1 MSIAGIRSNRGD
13 YYQTLIA
20 FKWALDVLSDPACEW
35 LEIDST
41 TYRVDDVVIGKSD
54 GSLIC
59 CQCKKNHP
67 DFKAW
72 SIKELADE
80 IGKASE
86 DLLKFKQAKVHFY
99 SRNNFGLIQKLHEY
113 RASFDNET
121 DYINN
126 FTLEHKE
133 IDRELGACIAEHSP
147 GLTAYEFLRRTSF
160 NTTEDYE
167 LMENNL
173 RVRLHNMAAIPAGAF
188 DTIYLQLSKL
198 SSRNRT
204 ESLSVSTQH
213 RLSKDDLKTI
223 ISQSGAMLVPAISSR
238 EAISSF
244 TGTSAIGR
252 TWLRDIAGKQFTRP
266 AVKEILEAINVGKR
280 SILLTGLPGSGKTCV
295 MLNLQEELERI
306 KQNCSDLVPLFIQSR
321 EFADLATAQ
330 DRHLLG
336 LPDNWVGQAARLA
349 ESTKVV
355 VVIDSLDVLA
365 IAREHNILSYFLA
378 QIDKLLL
385 IPNITVV
392 TACRDF
398 DRKYEHRI
406 AVREWDCEF
415 QCLPLNWENEIAP
428 LLDDLSIDLNTI
440 DQATRELIRNPRELD
455 LFVKLALREGSFN
468 VVTSQALAQR
478 YLDTIE
484 KADPLLGDTA
494 IQAIESIANI
504 MLQERTLSIA
514 PQRFSA
520 TSDILLRLK
529 SHNVLQ
535 CRNDEKLSFG
545 HQTLLD
551 VLVVSRAI
559 RRGDSLNDFIKGLSP
574 VPFVRPSIR
583 SFVAQLAAG
592 DRRIFRRQIRT
603 VLTGDL
609 AFHIRRLVAEAFS
622 QQIPQDDDLPL
633 ILHLRDNNREIF
645 QVIYAEA
652 SLVQW
657 HHFWLVYLVPEMKAQ
672 HDSNAVIGHV
682 HRIKQWMNED
692 AAGVVKFWL
701 ETLQLDWLNNIKVA
715 EILSF
720 SLREFTAENLPL
732 IKPILEQLLSI
743 PQLDKQQLGGIVAR
757 CNSANIIDDEV
768 LWHFVVGEI
777 SEDDLMKSH
786 FGNKLHCQVLQN
798 EESKKDYLKQRMLGS
813 TVLLDLALQ
822 TIEQWSHL
830 NEVHYGQTRIG
841 YREGYLRDTSYF
853 DAHSETDVRLIDE
866 IRILFDAIEAA
877 VLNNAQK
884 HSDWWLHNR
893 ERLCFNQEGAL
904 CYCAV
909 RALTNSPQQN
919 IVLIGRLLC
928 DKNLLEFSLSYE
940 LGELIRVAFIYL
952 DTHTQVEVI
961 NSIVALWQDTQADDG
976 PDSWIL
982 KQRAGY
988 ISAIPCHLRTVEAQG
1003 ILDAHEKVNGFLFQ
1017 RPSIDV
1023 WSGTINAP
1031 FSYDVF
1037 INAKDQDVIR
1047 LLSHYTGYCRNGDD
1061 FLTGGELE
1069 VGMQLCKA
1077 SSLYPSR
1084 FLNLLTIYW
1093 SCITAN
1099 FHDDIMEGVSL
1110 FLSQYYGNM
1119 QSSSDWIPCVDTDAA
1134 SLANQVL
1141 DELERHPIH
1150 WQHNRAA
1157 AKALEGCAFV
1167 IQDASNGARLVFL
1180 AIGFAG
1186 MNEEVPIQDSSGN
1199 LINIGINTM
1208 SGNIVESLMILAGNF
1223 NECGAT
1229 LPALLEPTL
1238 HRFAENKNPA
1248 IRSLILRR
1256 LHVVQSWNPTYGW
1269 DLFKLAMQDA
1279 EGLWVYTEPCLYY
1292 AIRDKFEIV
1301 SAQLAR
1307 MYSEGSHQE
1316 LAIWGRISALSALSG
1331 HIDFTTLADELDR
1344 LDTTEAWQ
1352 GASDVWTHPR
1362 NIDKHRE
1369 QCLAGIEKG
1378 LNAQKNHAVAV
1389 ARKMNRIY
1397 QDDTPFVSI
1406 PIELIGLY
1414 FAVLQTDSENRHR
1427 DVFGFTKWLNVIFR
1441 RDPGHALAATEI
1453 YITYLSNAVN
1463 YFYDHENLLVQLMTS
1478 LFAESE
1484 EREESDKGSM
1494 LARVVRV
1501 QDLLLSVG
1509 GNSINDW
1516 LNAAERP

>member
-1 MSIAGIRSNRGD
+1 
-13 YYQTLIA
+13 
-20 FKWALDVLSDPACEW
+20 
-35 LEIDST
+35 
-41 TYRVDDVVIGKSD
+41 
-54 GSLIC
+54 
-59 CQCKKNHP
+59 
-67 DFKAW
+67 
-72 SIKELADE
+72 
-80 IGKASE
+80 
-86 DLLKFKQAKVHFY
+86 
-99 SRNNFGLIQKLHEY
+99 
-113 RASFDNET
+113 
-121 DYINN
+121 
-126 FTLEHKE
+126 
-133 IDRELGACIAEHSP
+133 
-147 GLTAYEFLRRTSF
+147 
-160 NTTEDYE
+160 
-167 LMENNL
+167 
-173 RVRLHNMAAIPAGAF
+173 
-188 DTIYLQLSKL
+188 
-198 SSRNRT
+198 
-204 ESLSVSTQH
+204 
-213 RLSKDDLKTI
+213 
-223 ISQSGAMLVPAISSR
+223 
-238 EAISSF
+238 
-244 TGTSAIGR
+244 
-252 TWLRDIAGKQFTRP
+252 
-266 AVKEILEAINVGKR
+266 
-280 SILLTGLPGSGKTCV
+280 
-295 MLNLQEELERI
+295 
-306 KQNCSDLVPLFIQSR
+306 VPLFIQSR
-321 EFADLATAQ
+321 EFADLPTAQ

-365 IAREHNILSYFLA
+365 IAREHSILSYFLA
-378 QIDKLLL
+378 QIDQLLL

-415 QCLPLNWENEIAP
+415 QCLPLNWESEIAP

-455 LFVKLALREGSFN
+455 LFVKLALCEGSFN

-478 YLDTIE
+478 YLDTIV

-494 IQAIESIANI
+494 IQAIESIANT

-520 TSDILLRLK
+520 PSDILLRLK

-535 CRNDEKLSFG
+535 HRNDGKLSFG

-592 DRRIFRRQIRT
+592 DRRVFRRQIRT
-603 VLTGDL
+603 VLIGDL

-622 QQIPQDDDLPL
+622 QQIPHDDDWSL

-657 HHFWLVYLVPEMKAQ
+657 HHFWLAYLVPEMMAQ
-672 HDSNAVIGHV
+672 NDSNAVIGHV
-682 HRIKQWMNED
+682 HRIRQWMNED

-715 EILSF
+715 EILSS
-720 SLREFTAENLPL
+720 SLSEFTTESLPL
-732 IKPILEQLLSI
+732 IKPMLEQLLSI

-757 CNSANIIDDEV
+757 CNSANVIDDEV
-768 LWHFVVGEI
+768 LWHFVVGDI
-777 SEDDLMKSH
+777 GEDNFVKSH
-786 FGNKLHCQVLQN
+786 LGSKLHCQVLQN

-822 TIEQWSHL
+822 TIEQWSQL
-830 NEVHYGQTRIG
+830 NEVYHCQTRIG
-841 YREGYLRDTSYF
+841 YREGYLRATSYF
-853 DAHSETDVRLIDE
+853 DEHSESDVRFFDE

-877 VLNNAQK
+877 VFNNAQK
-884 HSDWWLHNR
+884 HSDWWLRNR

-904 CYCAV
+904 CYFAV

-940 LGELIRVAFIYL
+940 IGALIRAAFIYL
-952 DTHTQVEVI
+952 ETNTQAEVI

-1003 ILDAHEKVNGFLFQ
+1003 ILDAHEKVNGVLIQ
-1017 RPSIDV
+1017 RPSIV
-1023 WSGTINAP
+1023 FRSGTINAP

-1037 INAKDQDVIR
+1037 LNARDQDVIR
-1047 LLSHYTGYCRNGDD
+1047 LLSHYTRYVRNGDD

-1084 FLNLLTIYW
+1084 FLNLLTMYW
-1093 SCITAN
+1093 SYIPTMN
-1099 FHDDIMEGVSL
+1099 RDDIMEGIAL
-1110 FLSQYYGNM
+1110 FLSQRYGNL
-1119 QSSSDWIPCVDTDAA
+1119 QCSSDSISCEDSDAGT
-1134 SLANQVL
+1134 LANKVL
-1141 DELERHPIH
+1141 NELERHPIH
-1150 WQHNRAA
+1150 WQLNRAA

-1186 MNEEVPIQDSSGN
+1186 MNEEVSTQDYSGN
-1199 LINIGINTM
+1199 LINIGINMM
-1208 SGNIVESLMILAGNF
+1208 SGNIVQSLMILAGNL
-1223 NECGAT
+1223 NESGAT

-1238 HRFAENKNPA
+1238 RRFAQNKHPA
-1248 IRSLILRR
+1248 IRSLVLRH
-1256 LHVVQSWNPTYGW
+1256 LHVLQSWHPTYGW
-1269 DLFKLAMQDA
+1269 DLFKLVMQDA
-1279 EGLWVYTEPCLYY
+1279 DGLWVYTEPCLYY

-1301 SAQLAR
+1301 SAQLVR
-1307 MYSEGSHQE
+1307 IYSEGSNQE
-1316 LAIWGRISALSALSG
+1316 LAIWGRISALSALTG
-1331 HIDFTTLADELDR
+1331 HINITTLVDELDK
-1344 LDTTEAWQ
+1344 LDTTEALQ

-1378 LNAQKNHAVAV
+1378 LKAKQRHAVAV
-1389 ARKMNRIY
+1389 ARKMCRFY
-1397 QDDTPFVSI
+1397 QKDKDMPFVSI
-1406 PIELIGLY
+1406 PIELIRLY

-1427 DVFGFTKWLNVIFR
+1427 DVFGFTKWLNFAFR
-1441 RDPGHALAATEI
+1441 SDPEHALAATEI

-1484 EREESDKGSM
+1484 EREESDNGSM

-1501 QDLLLSVG
+1501 QDLLLSLG
-1509 GNSINDW
+1509 GNSI
-1516 LNAAERP
+1516 

>member
-20 FKWALDVLSDPACEW
+20 FTWALDVLSDPACEW

-41 TYRVDDVVIGKSD
+41 TYRVDDVVIGKSN

-59 CQCKKNHP
+59 CQCKKNQP

-72 SIKELADE
+72 TIKELADE

-99 SRNNFGLIQKLHEY
+99 SRNNFGLLHKLREY
-113 RASFDNET
+113 STNFDNEI

-126 FTLEHKE
+126 LTLEHE
-133 IDRELGACIAEHSP
+133 GTNRELAACIADHSP
-147 GLTAYEFLRRTSF
+147 GLSAYEFLCRTSF
-160 NTTEDYE
+160 NTTEE
-167 LMENNL
+167 FEPLENLL
-173 RVRLHNMAAIPAGAF
+173 RERLRYMVSNTAMVF
-188 DTIYLQLSKL
+188 DALFLQLIKL
-198 SSRNRT
+198 SSRKRSET
-204 ESLSVSTQH
+204 LSVSIQH
-213 RLSKDDLKTI
+213 RLTKDDLKTI
-223 ISQSGAMLVPAISSR
+223 ISQSGGMLVPAISSR

-252 TWLRDIAGKQFTRP
+252 AWLRDIAGKQLPRQ
-266 AVKEILEAINVGKR
+266 VVEEILEAINVGKR

-295 MLNLQEELERI
+295 MLSLQEELERLTQI
-306 KQNCSDLVPLFIQSR
+306 RSDLVPLFIQSR
-321 EFADLATAQ
+321 EFADMATAQ
-330 DRHLLG
+330 DRHLVG
-336 LPDNWVGQAARLA
+336 LPENWVGQAARLA
-349 ESTKVV
+349 ESMQVV

-365 IAREHNILSYFLA
+365 IAREHSILSYFLA
-378 QIDKLLL
+378 QIDQLLL

-398 DRKYEHRI
+398 DRKYDHRI

-415 QCLPLNWENEIAP
+415 QCLPLNWETEIAP
-428 LLDDLSIDLNTI
+428 LLDNLSIDLNTI
-440 DQATRELIRNPRELD
+440 DQVTRELIRYPRELD
-455 LFVKLALREGSFN
+455 LFVKLALCEGSFN

-478 YLDTIE
+478 YLDTIV

-494 IQAIESIANI
+494 MQAIESIANT

-520 TSDILLRLK
+520 TSDILPRLK

-535 CRNDEKLSFG
+535 HRNDGKLSFG

-551 VLVVSRAI
+551 VLVISSAI

-592 DRRIFRRQIRT
+592 DRRVFKRQIRT

-622 QQIPQDDDLPL
+622 QQIPQDDDWSL
-633 ILHLRDNNREIF
+633 ILHLREHNRAIF

-652 SLVQW
+652 SLVEW
-657 HHFWLVYLVPEMKAQ
+657 HHFWLAYLVPEMKAQ

-682 HRIKQWMNED
+682 HRIRQWMNED

-701 ETLQLDWLNNIKVA
+701 EALQLERLNSIKIA

-720 SLREFTAENLPL
+720 SLSEFTAENLPL
-732 IKPILEQLLSI
+732 IKPLLEQLLSI
-743 PQLDKQQLGGIVAR
+743 PQLDKQHLGGIVAR
-757 CNSANIIDDEV
+757 CNSVNIIDDEV
-768 LWHFVVGEI
+768 LWLFIVGDI
-777 SEDDLMKSH
+777 SKDDLMKSDL
-786 FGNKLHCQVLQN
+786 GNKLHCQALQN
-798 EESKKDYLKQRMLGS
+798 EESKKYYLKQRMLES

-822 TIEQWSHL
+822 TIEQWSQINGEH
-830 NEVHYGQTRIG
+830 HGKTRTG

-853 DAHSETDVRLIDE
+853 DEHSEVDE
-866 IRILFDAIEAA
+866 RFVGDIRILLDAIEGA

-884 HSDWWLHNR
+884 HNEWWLHNR

-904 CYCAV
+904 CYFAV

-919 IVLIGRLLC
+919 IDLIGRLLC

-940 LGELIRVAFIYL
+940 IGALIRAAFIYL
-952 DTHTQVEVI
+952 ETYTQVEVI
-961 NSIVALWQDTQADDG
+961 NSIVALWQDMQADDG

-982 KQRAGY
+982 EQRAGY
-988 ISAIPCHLRTVEAQG
+988 ISTIPCHLRTVEAQG
-1003 ILDAHEKVNGFLFQ
+1003 LLDAHQKVNGVLIQ

-1023 WSGTINAP
+1023 WGGTINAP

-1037 INAKDQDVIR
+1037 LNSIDQDILR
-1047 LLSHYTGYCRNGDD
+1047 LLRHYTGYFRSGDD

-1084 FLNLLTIYW
+1084 FLNLLTMYW
-1093 SCITAN
+1093 SCIAAKYR
-1099 FHDDIMEGVSL
+1099 DDIMEGIAL
-1110 FLSQYYGNM
+1110 FLSQRYGNLR
-1119 QSSSDWIPCVDTDAA
+1119 SSSDWISCEDSDAGT
-1134 SLANQVL
+1134 LVNKVL
-1141 DELERHPIH
+1141 DELERHPIQ
-1150 WQHNRAA
+1150 WQRNRSA
-1157 AKALEGCAFV
+1157 AKALEGCAYV
-1167 IQDASNGARLVFL
+1167 IQDAFNGARLVFL

-1186 MNEEVPIQDSSGN
+1186 LNEEASTQVFAGN
-1199 LINIGINTM
+1199 LINIGINMM
-1208 SGNIVESLMILAGNF
+1208 SGNIVKSLMILASNL
-1223 NECGAT
+1223 NECGST

-1238 HRFAENKNPA
+1238 RRFAENKHPA
-1248 IRSLILRR
+1248 IRSLVLRH
-1256 LHVVQSWNPTYGW
+1256 LHVLQSWHPTYGW
-1269 DLFKLAMQDA
+1269 ELFKLAMQESD
-1279 EGLWVYTEPCLYY
+1279 GLWVYTEPCLYY

-1307 MYSEGSHQE
+1307 IYSEGSHQE
-1316 LAIWGRISALSALSG
+1316 LAIWGRISALSALTG
-1331 HIDFTTLADELDR
+1331 HIDFTTLVDELDK

-1352 GASDVWTHPR
+1352 GASDIWTHPR

-1378 LNAQKNHAVAV
+1378 LNAQKIHAVAV

-1397 QDDTPFVSI
+1397 QVDKSFVSI

-1414 FAVLQTDSENRHR
+1414 FAVLQTDSENSHG
-1427 DVFGFTKWLNVIFR
+1427 DVFGFTKWLNLIFR
-1441 RDPGHALAATEI
+1441 RDPEHALAATEI
-1453 YITYLSNAVN
+1453 YITYLSITVN
-1463 YFYDHENLLVQLMTS
+1463 YLYDHNNLLGQLMTS

-1484 EREESDKGSM
+1484 EREESDHGSM
-1494 LARVVRV
+1494 LTRVVKV
-1501 QDLLLSVG
+1501 QDLLLSLG
-1509 GNSINDW
+1509 GGSINDW